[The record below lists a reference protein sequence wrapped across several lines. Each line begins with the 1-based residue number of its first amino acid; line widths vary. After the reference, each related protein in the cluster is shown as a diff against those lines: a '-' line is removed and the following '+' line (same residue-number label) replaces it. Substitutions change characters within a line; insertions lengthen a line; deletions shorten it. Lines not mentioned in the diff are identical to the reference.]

1 MFILKLNTVVN
12 NVAIKQ
18 VQKADSTNMYILFM
32 TEFNINR
39 HTEAMHVKKFYPCD
53 NCDYKASGKSIL
65 RSH

>member
-12 NVAIKQ
+12 NEAIKQ

-39 HTEAMHVKKFYPCD
+39 HTEAMHVEIFYPCD

>member
-39 HTEAMHVKKFYPCD
+39 HTEAMHVKKFIHVIIATT
-53 NCDYKASGKSIL
+53 KQVVRAF
-65 RSH
+65 

>member
-1 MFILKLNTVVN
+1 MFILKFNTVVN

-39 HTEAMHVKKFYPCD
+39 HTEAMHVKKIYPCD